1 MWIYFILMLFLIFC
15 SAYNGRGKFKLC
27 LSGTLLAI
35 LMGFKNVTVGN
46 DTPNY
51 IEFFLRLK
59 NMSSFVDN
67 SSRFEKGFQIY
78 TKIIGMLFDSY
89 QALFI
94 ISAVFCIACIC
105 FGIYKNSK
113 NWQYS
118 LFLFVGLRFYYFF
131 LSGLRQS
138 IAVSIIFVAYVF
150 LKENRKKL
158 FIILVLLA
166 STFHFSAWIFLL
178 ALPLSKFKLD
188 EIAIP
193 KILLITFLI
202 YVLFNPIL
210 SFFLSHM
217 PIYYSHYLVTKAAS
231 ANNLA
236 DFINAIIPCLFLLV
250 AKTTRFNLNKDEENI
265 KNNST
270 FIYSDKDTQ
279 MLFLLISAGLSFI
292 ATRASILD
300 RMVQYYWI
308 FSIITIPNI
317 IFSIKDKRT
326 RTIWYLIIT
335 SFVIVYNLTIL
346 LLRPEWNTIVPYSFF
361 W

>member
-1 MWIYFILMLFLIFC
+1 MWVYFVLMLFLAFC
-15 SAYNGRGKFKLC
+15 SAYNGSGKFKLYF
-27 LSGTLLAI
+27 SGTLLAI

-46 DTPNY
+46 DTLNY

-59 NMSSFVDN
+59 NMNSLIDN
-67 SSRFEKGFQIY
+67 SSRFEIGYQIY
-78 TKIIGMLFDSY
+78 TKIVGILFDTY

-94 ISAVFCIACIC
+94 ISAFFCISCIC

-118 LFLFVGLRFYYFF
+118 LFLFIGLRFYYFF

-138 IAVSIIFVAYVF
+138 IAVSIVFVAYVF
-150 LKENRKKL
+150 LKENRKIL

-166 STFHFSAWIFLL
+166 STFHFSALIFLL
-178 ALPLSKFKLD
+178 VLPLSKLKLD

-193 KILLITFLI
+193 KILFTTFLI
-202 YVLFNPIL
+202 YILFNPLL

-217 PIYYSHYLVTKAAS
+217 PAYYSHYLVTEAAS
-231 ANNLA
+231 TNNLA

-250 AKTTRFNLNKDEENI
+250 AKTTGFKLNKEKDNI
-265 KNNST
+265 DKNST
-270 FIYSDKDTQ
+270 FIYSDIDTQ
-279 MLFLLISAGLSFI
+279 MSFLLVGAGLSFI

-308 FSIITIPNI
+308 FSIITISNI
-317 IFSIKDKRT
+317 IFSIKDKRS

-346 LLRPEWNTIVPYSFF
+346 LLRPEWNAIVPYSFF